1 MALKVG
7 EIAYSNMIP
16 FFFNLKRQELAE
28 ANITFVQDVPA
39 KVNAALNK
47 GEVDVA
53 SISSFSYAKHSDKYI
68 VLPELC
74 VASEGTVHSLLLFS
88 KLPITE
94 LDAKSIALTTS
105 SETTVH
111 LLQII
116 LKRFFNVHA
125 TYVGMQPDLQA
136 MLAEQDA
143 CLLIGDDAI
152 RARHADVPFV
162 YDLGQ
167 LWYEQ
172 TGLPM
177 TYALFAVRKDILEF
191 KKNEI
196 MHLQQCLKSSR
207 LETIETNYKEVSQYL
222 STMNLAGYSFW
233 EMYFN
238 DLLHEANERTKK
250 GLLYFF
256 QLCYEEGFIEHPVLK
271 IEEWQPVGSI

>member
-1 MALKVG
+1 MGLKVG
-7 EIAYSNMIP
+7 EIAYSNTIP
-16 FFFNLKRQELAE
+16 FFFNLNKQELAK
-28 ANITFVQDVPA
+28 ADITFVKDVPA
-39 KVNAALNK
+39 KVNASLTK
-47 GEVDVA
+47 GEVDIA
-53 SISSFSYAKHSDKYI
+53 SISSFSYAKNSNKYI
-68 VLPELC
+68 VLPDLC

-88 KLPITE
+88 KVPITD
-94 LDAKSIALTTS
+94 LDNSEIALTTS

-111 LLQII
+111 LLQVI

-125 TYVGMQPDLQA
+125 SYIDMQPNLHK
-136 MLAEQDA
+136 MLDDHDA

-167 LWYEQ
+167 LWFEH

-177 TYALFAVRKDILEF
+177 TYALFAVRKDVLES

-196 MHLQQCLKSSR
+196 IYVQQCLKSSCQ
-207 LETIETNYKEVSQYL
+207 ETIETNYKEVSQHL

-256 QLCYEEGFIEHPVLK
+256 QLCYEEGFIEHPVLN